1 MEISKVISDYIENG
15 CEFIGEVIIDAFNER
30 LNEAGEYAFSEA
42 IQIGVNNT
50 LSALYD
56 ANVPDNEIIRVVCKY
71 WGIEVKVA
79 TKMLVREKQQFVLR
93 ELREYLELQ
102 GYSEKEIDRIWD
114 EKQVIRKIKLDKE
127 LWELKNKPKELFERI
142 GL

>member
-114 EKQVIRKIKLDKE
+114 KKQVIRKIKLDKE
-127 LWELKNKPKELFERI
+127 LWELKNKPKKLFELI